1 MVANKVSFNILVI
14 EDNPGDFA
22 LVEEFL
28 IGEIEIGILTRAK
41 TFKEAKIILSSGRSD
56 FDIVLLD
63 LSLPDKTG
71 IPLIKE
77 IVAFCITTPVIVLTG
92 YSDIDFGIKSLSLG
106 ISDYLL
112 KDELTAMSL
121 YKSILYSTERKKVA
135 SALEESEKKYSELFH
150 MSPQPMWVFD
160 LDTLYFLNVNNAAI
174 KHYGYSHEEFLSM
187 TILDIRPISE
197 LPKMEKALKLCYGQ
211 EQLICQGNFT
221 HRKRNGEIIQVDIQ
235 SNIIQYKGKN
245 AMVILAI
252 DVTERLNYIKAIEAQ
267 NEKLREIS
275 WIQSHIV
282 RAPLARIMGL
292 IQLFKDIDEEDEKEQ
307 MLDYVL
313 ISANEL
319 DEVIKGITDITKV
332 AEDEK
337 YQKNGLLLQYA
348 ENEE

>member
-1 MVANKVSFNILVI
+1 METDRRKYKILVV

-28 IGEIEIGILTRAK
+28 IEQIGIGILTHAK
-41 TFKEAKIILSSGRSD
+41 TFKEAKLILSGDCSE
-56 FDIVLLD
+56 FDVVLLD

-71 IPLIKE
+71 TPLIKE
-77 IVAFCITTPVIVLTG
+77 MVASCPNTPVIVLTG
-92 YSDIDFGIKSLSLG
+92 YSDFDFGVNSLSLG
-106 ISDYLL
+106 VSDYLL
-112 KDELTAMSL
+112 KEELTAISL
-121 YKSILYSTERKKVA
+121 YKSILYSTERKKVV

-160 LDTLYFLNVNNAAI
+160 LETLYFLNVNNAAI

-187 TILDIRPISE
+187 TIRDIRPVSE
-197 LPKMEKALKLCYGQ
+197 MPKMEKALKLCYGQ
-211 EQLICQGNFT
+211 EQLICQGNFI

-235 SNIIQYKGKN
+235 SNIIQYRGRN

-252 DVTERLNYIKAIEAQ
+252 DVTERLNYIKAIETQ

-275 WIQSHIV
+275 WMQSHIV

-292 IQLFKDIDEEDEKEQ
+292 IELIKDIKQEKEKEQ
-307 MLDYVL
+307 MLEYVL

-319 DEVIKGITDITKV
+319 DDAIKGITNITN
-332 AEDEK
+332 ATGDDK
-337 YQKNGLLLQYA
+337 YQVNRLFLQYA
-348 ENEE
+348 KNE